1 MLGFPL
7 LLMSIY
13 NLSGKHYVLSHT
25 VFASHITKGYL
36 DTTVMLQVITKQKAN
51 YENQP
56 PGQTLKQW

>member
-1 MLGFPL
+1 
-7 LLMSIY
+7 MSIY

-25 VFASHITKGYL
+25 VFASHVTKGYI